1 MELSFA
7 LVNSNNIRGMVK
19 ELLLFLNN
27 VDPELKSYITSSIFQ
42 VAERWVKSIIMC
54 VYCNIVTC
62 PEISD
67 LNFSRKPWEDLQ
79 K

>member
-42 VAERWVKSIIMC
+42 VAERWVKSLIMC
-54 VYCNIVTC
+54 V
-62 PEISD
+62 
-67 LNFSRKPWEDLQ
+67 L
-79 K
+79 